1 MLYYRR
7 GRRYIHVTNT
17 VISFANWGMALL
29 KGKYTGAVTS
39 FCLAALLVSGC
50 SLADR
55 FGGRSARIAAAP
67 VQTSGRLDSL
77 WNSALKADTLFL
89 SKEISSPG
97 ASLLPDS
104 PPLRRGPASVVVLSP
119 DTVWGWR
126 VQLASAADKKTL
138 EALVS
143 RVEREFGAS
152 AYVDRIESGYALRI
166 GAFAGMEAAADERD
180 RAVSY
185 GYKNAWIVQTRIPP
199 HQFKREE

>member
-1 MLYYRR
+1 M
-7 GRRYIHVTNT
+7 NT
-17 VISFANWGMALL
+17 VISFAGGGKALL
-29 KGKYTGAVTS
+29 KGKHTGAVIS

-50 SLADR
+50 SLAGR
-55 FGGRSARIAAAP
+55 FGGGSARIAAAP
-67 VQTSGRLDSL
+67 VRTSGRLDSL

-89 SKEISSPG
+89 SKETAPPG
-97 ASLLPDS
+97 AADLLPES
-104 PPLRRGPASVVVLSP
+104 PPLRRGPASVEVLSP

-126 VQLASAADKKTL
+126 VQLASAAEKKTL

-143 RVEREFGAS
+143 RVEREFGVS
-152 AYVDRIESGYALRI
+152 AYLDRTESGYGLRI
-166 GAFAGMEAAADERD
+166 GAFTGMEAAGSERD